1 MTRRRLPIAIV
12 ALLVGLAVPAVAL
25 AHPLGNFTINHYAGI
40 RVSPDVIR
48 LDVVIDMAEI
58 PAFQE
63 RQRLDTDGDGTVGPA
78 ETAAERAVACDRL
91 LPSLN
96 LAVDS
101 ARQALTTTAAG
112 LSFPPGAG
120 GLVTMRLVCQL
131 EARPATPL
139 SVAAAITFSDASFAE
154 RIGWREVVVM
164 GDGATIAGA
173 DLPAAS
179 VSNRLTV
186 YPSDLLSQPLDM
198 RSVTFGASPG
208 GASLAPWSA
217 PDASTLEGPGGYE
230 PDARG
235 AAAEPE
241 SVPGIGAVPGGI
253 KDELAS
259 LIGTDDLT
267 LPVIL
272 ASLLVAMGLG
282 AVHAVSPGHGKTV
295 MAAYLV
301 GSAGTARHAV
311 ALGFTV
317 TIAHTLGVLAL
328 AGVTIVASRV
338 LPPER
343 LYPLLGLLSGAIVIA
358 IGAWLLAGRYRAWV
372 DGREQARAHE
382 GEHQH
387 RHEHRHD
394 ERAAGD
400 HSHGGVRHSH
410 QPSQGTTLSWRS
422 LFALGLSGGLVPSA
436 SALILLLGS
445 IAAGRLEYGLVLVI
459 AFGVGMAI
467 VLGGVGLALVYAS
480 SLLERFSSGHRVRG
494 LASVVPAATA
504 LIVIAA
510 GVFLTGQALTQTF

>member
-1 MTRRRLPIAIV
+1 
-12 ALLVGLAVPAVAL
+12 
-25 AHPLGNFTINHYAGI
+25 
-40 RVSPDVIR
+40 
-48 LDVVIDMAEI
+48 
-58 PAFQE
+58 
-63 RQRLDTDGDGTVGPA
+63 
-78 ETAAERAVACDRL
+78 
-91 LPSLN
+91 
-96 LAVDS
+96 
-101 ARQALTTTAAG
+101 
-112 LSFPPGAG
+112 
-120 GLVTMRLVCQL
+120 
-131 EARPATPL
+131 
-139 SVAAAITFSDASFAE
+139 
-154 RIGWREVVVM
+154 
-164 GDGATIAGA
+164 
-173 DLPAAS
+173 
-179 VSNRLTV
+179 
-186 YPSDLLSQPLDM
+186 
-198 RSVTFGASPG
+198 
-208 GASLAPWSA
+208 
-217 PDASTLEGPGGYE
+217 
-230 PDARG
+230 
-235 AAAEPE
+235 
-241 SVPGIGAVPGGI
+241 
-253 KDELAS
+253 
-259 LIGTDDLT
+259 
-267 LPVIL
+267 
-272 ASLLVAMGLG
+272 
-282 AVHAVSPGHGKTV
+282 

-445 IAAGRLEYGLVLVI
+445 IAAGRLEYGLGLVI